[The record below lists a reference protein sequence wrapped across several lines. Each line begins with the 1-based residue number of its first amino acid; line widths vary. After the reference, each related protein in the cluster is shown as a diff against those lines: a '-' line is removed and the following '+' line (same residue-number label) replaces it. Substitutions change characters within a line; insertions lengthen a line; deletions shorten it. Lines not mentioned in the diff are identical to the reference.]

1 MKLDLRQQHTG
12 DFTFPSCHYH
22 GLTVAFDLDVI
33 GRSLA
38 DEVRDFPVT
47 PEGIVSRFS
56 LGTSPICAARCGRGG
71 AHLRRIVPGAG
82 KDPHPVLQSEIL
94 ELLYLDTMTIPDTVG
109 ERPYFYRTQVE
120 KVKAIRR
127 FLAEHI
133 SEHYTQEALSH
144 RFDIPMTA
152 MKTCFRSVYGTSI
165 GSWLAGYRMNAAAE
179 LLLRE
184 RELSIAEIGG
194 RVGYDSAGKFTVAFK
209 KIMKLTPSEYRKE
222 RGMSYKT

>member
-1 MKLDLRQQHTG
+1 MYRAL
-12 DFTFPSCHYH
+12 
-22 GLTVAFDLDVI
+22 
-33 GRSLA
+33 
-38 DEVRDFPVT
+38 EN
-47 PEGIVSRFS
+47 
-56 LGTSPICAARCGRGG
+56 IC
-71 AHLRRIVPGAG
+71 IPYFKV
-82 KDPHPVLQSEIL
+82 KIL
-94 ELLYLDTMTIPDTVG
+94 ELLLYLDTMTIPDTVG
-109 ERPYFYRTQVE
+109 ERLYFYRAQVE

-165 GSWLAGYRMNAAAE
+165 GSRLAGYRMDAAAE

-194 RVGYDSAGKFTVAFK
+194 RVGYDNAGKFTVAFK
-209 KIMKLTPSEYRKE
+209 KIMKLTPIRIPKRK
-222 RGMSYKT
+222 RNVL

>member
-1 MKLDLRQQHTG
+1 MAEAEHIFGELYRVPEKIRIPYFKVKILDL
-12 DFTFPSCHYH
+12 
-22 GLTVAFDLDVI
+22 
-33 GRSLA
+33 
-38 DEVRDFPVT
+38 
-47 PEGIVSRFS
+47 
-56 LGTSPICAARCGRGG
+56 
-71 AHLRRIVPGAG
+71 
-82 KDPHPVLQSEIL
+82 
-94 ELLYLDTMTIPDTVG
+94 LLYLDTMTIPATVG

-144 RFDIPMTA
+144 RFDIPITA

-194 RVGYDSAGKFTVAFK
+194 RVGYDNAGKFTVAFK

-222 RGMSYKT
+222 RGTSYET

>member
-1 MKLDLRQQHTG
+1 MLYG
-12 DFTFPSCHYH
+12 
-22 GLTVAFDLDVI
+22 VA
-33 GRSLA
+33 
-38 DEVRDFPVT
+38 EVEHIFGELYRV
-47 PEGIVSRFS
+47 PEKI
-56 LGTSPICAARCGRGG
+56 
-71 AHLRRIVPGAG
+71 RIPYFKV
-82 KDPHPVLQSEIL
+82 KIL
-94 ELLYLDTMTIPDTVG
+94 ELLLYLDTMTIPGTVG

-165 GSWLAGYRMNAAAE
+165 GSRLAGYRMNAAAE

-194 RVGYDSAGKFTVAFK
+194 RVGYDNAGKFTVAFK

-222 RGMSYKT
+222 RGTSYET